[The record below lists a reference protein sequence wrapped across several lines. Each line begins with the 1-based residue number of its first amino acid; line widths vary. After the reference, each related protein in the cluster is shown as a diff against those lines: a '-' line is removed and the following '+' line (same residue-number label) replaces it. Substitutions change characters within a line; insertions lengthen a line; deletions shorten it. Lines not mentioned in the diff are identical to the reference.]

1 MNLIAVFQNKVLFAV
16 LIAWLLAQILK
27 IPTEYLRSRRWLWTM
42 IFAAGGMPSSHTAL
56 MVAGSLAVGLYYGFD
71 NPVFAMAVAAT
82 MIIAHDA
89 AGVRRQAGIH
99 AERINVLFGEL
110 LKGHIWDENELK
122 EVIGHTPLEVIG
134 GLILGLLLN
143 AFLPVRLPWV

>member
-1 MNLIAVFQNKVLFAV
+1 MNLLDVFQNKVLIAV
-16 LIAWLLAQILK
+16 VVAWLLAQILK

-42 IFAAGGMPSSHTAL
+42 FLAAGGMPSSHTAL
-56 MVAGSLAVGLYYGFD
+56 MVSGTLAVGLYHGFD
-71 NPVFAMAVAAT
+71 NPIFGVAVAIT

-99 AERINVLFGEL
+99 AERINVLFEEL
-110 LKGHIWDENELK
+110 LHGHIWNEDELK

-134 GLILGLLLN
+134 GIILGLLV
-143 AFLPVRLPWV
+143 AIVQWMVWK